1 MIDKYCVYIY
11 SLHYV
16 QREYIYH
23 TTNRAVDKDSNLLFH
38 FRGVLSIYTIR
49 LAGYAPFESSLKTQK
64 GGWDSNTTAI
74 CQYSDVRTDCAP
86 LKKVR
91 GEGLTFQSQSETL
104 WYLCIPKGVPPRGQT
119 SINQFLFEKSI
130 LDDAF
135 HNVVNDA
142 VNDVIAIAAPRDAP
156 VSDGR

>member
-1 MIDKYCVYIY
+1 MIDKYCVYRY

-64 GGWDSNTTAI
+64 GGWDSNTTAVRPEGHG
-74 CQYSDVRTDCAP
+74 YLDVRTDCAP
-86 LKKVR
+86 LKKV
-91 GEGLTFQSQSETL
+91 
-104 WYLCIPKGVPPRGQT
+104 GV
-119 SINQFLFEKSI
+119 
-130 LDDAF
+130 
-135 HNVVNDA
+135 
-142 VNDVIAIAAPRDAP
+142 
-156 VSDGR
+156 

>member
-1 MIDKYCVYIY
+1 MPLLSRHSK
-11 SLHYV
+11 HR
-16 QREYIYH
+16 RE
-23 TTNRAVDKDSNLLFH
+23 V
-38 FRGVLSIYTIR
+38 GIR
-49 LAGYAPFESSLKTQK
+49 TQLP
-64 GGWDSNTTAI
+64 SV
-74 CQYSDVRTDCAP
+74 DVRTDCAP

-142 VNDVIAIAAPRDAP
+142 VNDVIAIATPRDAP